1 MANEKESLWNRSK
14 AYDAKKS
21 QNSKTSRVNE
31 RRESDFQSPFRFKVL
46 DKDKNELPNN
56 DESKEA
62 FVELYPEILSTVLL
76 FGGFQESAFE
86 MMARKDGFIKMIIP
100 ATFSDVLYFFAEE
113 DEYEITEHLLQF
125 VEEMKYF
132 TDLKEGLDFIN
143 ENKLCIEYSTTA
155 SIAYSLFKDN
165 LLNKDK

>member
-1 MANEKESLWNRSK
+1 MVNEKESLWNRSK
-14 AYDAKKS
+14 AYDAKKF
-21 QNSKTSRVNE
+21 QNSKTSQIKE
-31 RRESDFQSPFRFKVL
+31 RREPDFQSPFRFKVL

-56 DESKEA
+56 DESREA
-62 FVELYPEILSTVLL
+62 FVELYPDLLFTVLL

-113 DEYEITEHLLQF
+113 EEYEITEHLLQF
-125 VEEMKYF
+125 VEEMKDF
-132 TDLKEGLDFIN
+132 TDLKEGLDFVN

>member
-14 AYDAKKS
+14 AYDTKKS

-31 RRESDFQSPFRFKVL
+31 RRESDSQSPFRFKVL
-46 DKDKNELPNN
+46 DKDENKLPNN
-56 DESKEA
+56 DESREA
-62 FVELYPEILSTVLL
+62 FVELYPDMLSAVLF

-86 MMARKDGFIKMIIP
+86 MMARKDSFIKMIIP
-100 ATFSDVLYFFAEE
+100 ATFSDVLHFFAEE

-125 VEEMKYF
+125 VEEMKDF
-132 TDLKEGLDFIN
+132 TDLKEGLDFVN
-143 ENKLCIEYSTTA
+143 ENKLCLEYSTTA

>member
-1 MANEKESLWNRSK
+1 MVNEKESLWNRSK
-14 AYDAKKS
+14 AYDAKKF
-21 QNSKTSRVNE
+21 QNSKTSQIKE
-31 RRESDFQSPFRFKVL
+31 RREPDFQSPFRFKVL

-56 DESKEA
+56 DESREA
-62 FVELYPEILSTVLL
+62 FAELYPDLLSTVLL

-86 MMARKDGFIKMIIP
+86 MMARKDSFIKMIIP

-125 VEEMKYF
+125 VEEMKNF
-132 TDLKEGLDFIN
+132 TDLKEGLDFVN

>member
-1 MANEKESLWNRSK
+1 MVNEKESLWNRSK
-14 AYDAKKS
+14 AYDAKKF
-21 QNSKTSRVNE
+21 QNSKTSQIKE
-31 RRESDFQSPFRFKVL
+31 RREPDFQSPFRFKVL

-56 DESKEA
+56 DESREA
-62 FVELYPEILSTVLL
+62 FVELYPDLLSTVLL

-125 VEEMKYF
+125 VEEMKDF
-132 TDLKEGLDFIN
+132 TDLKEGLDFVN

>member
-1 MANEKESLWNRSK
+1 MVNEKESLWNRSK
-14 AYDAKKS
+14 AYDAKKF
-21 QNSKTSRVNE
+21 QNSKTSQIKE
-31 RRESDFQSPFRFKVL
+31 RREPDFQSPFRFKVL

-56 DESKEA
+56 DESREA
-62 FVELYPEILSTVLL
+62 FVELYPDLLSTVLL

-86 MMARKDGFIKMIIP
+86 VMARKDSFIKMIIP

-125 VEEMKYF
+125 VEEMKDF
-132 TDLKEGLDFIN
+132 TDLKEGLDFVN

>member
-1 MANEKESLWNRSK
+1 MVNEKESLWNRSK
-14 AYDAKKS
+14 AYDAKKF
-21 QNSKTSRVNE
+21 QNSKTSQIKE
-31 RRESDFQSPFRFKVL
+31 RREPDFQSPFRFKVL

-56 DESKEA
+56 DESREA
-62 FVELYPEILSTVLL
+62 FVELYPVLLSTVLL

-86 MMARKDGFIKMIIP
+86 VMARKDSFIKMIIP

-125 VEEMKYF
+125 VEEMKDF
-132 TDLKEGLDFIN
+132 TDLKEGLDFVN

>member
-1 MANEKESLWNRSK
+1 MVNEKESLWNRSK
-14 AYDAKKS
+14 AYDAKKF
-21 QNSKTSRVNE
+21 QNSKTSQIKE
-31 RRESDFQSPFRFKVL
+31 RREPDFQSPFRFKVL

-62 FVELYPEILSTVLL
+62 FVELYPVLLSTVLL
-76 FGGFQESAFE
+76 FGGFQESSFE
-86 MMARKDGFIKMIIP
+86 MMARKDSFIKMIIP

-125 VEEMKYF
+125 VEEMKNF
-132 TDLKEGLDFIN
+132 TDLKEGLDFVN